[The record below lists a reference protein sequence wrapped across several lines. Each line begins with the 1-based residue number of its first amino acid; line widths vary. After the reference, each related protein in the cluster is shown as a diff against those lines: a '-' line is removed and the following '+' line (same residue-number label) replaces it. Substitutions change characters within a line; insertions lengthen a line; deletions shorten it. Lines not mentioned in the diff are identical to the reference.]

1 MGSQWLAM
9 KWTGHQGKSMWTLGI
24 LLLGLASAQQT
35 LSNEVGVEAGGYAVD
50 PNDPSGY
57 YSGQYASSGPG
68 TDFYS
73 QYPSD
78 GVQSVQIASD
88 TDRITPE
95 IFNDALTVPIMLVA
109 FGSLLGPLI
118 RMLVDVTSRFSI
130 KGFGGFDFPAF
141 PLPRIRRRRKD
152 DKYQKDRTLDSS
164 SFIDSAID
172 NIVESIEDSEYD
184 Y

>member
-1 MGSQWLAM
+1 MMG
-9 KWTGHQGKSMWTLGI
+9 TGHQGKSMWTLGI

-78 GVQSVQIASD
+78 GVQSVQTASD

-95 IFNDALTVPIMLVA
+95 IFNNVFD
-109 FGSLLGPLI
+109 
-118 RMLVDVTSRFSI
+118 
-130 KGFGGFDFPAF
+130 DFPAF

-152 DKYQKDRTLDSS
+152 DKYQKDRTLDS
-164 SFIDSAID
+164 
-172 NIVESIEDSEYD
+172 
-184 Y
+184 

>member
-1 MGSQWLAM
+1 MMG
-9 KWTGHQGKSMWTLGI
+9 TGHQGKSMWTLGI

-78 GVQSVQIASD
+78 GVQSVQTASD

-109 FGSLLGPLI
+109 FGSAVLGSLLAPLL
-118 RMLVDVTSRFSI
+118 RLVMDVTSRISADLPA
-130 KGFGGFDFPAF
+130 FDFPAF

>member
-1 MGSQWLAM
+1 
-9 KWTGHQGKSMWTLGI
+9 MWTLGI

-78 GVQSVQIASD
+78 GVQSVQTASD
-88 TDRITPE
+88 TDRC
-95 IFNDALTVPIMLVA
+95 VVA
-109 FGSLLGPLI
+109 YYEEVFINVFLGLHQRFSMMHSPSPSCSSLLVRPF
-118 RMLVDVTSRFSI
+118 LVLSW
-130 KGFGGFDFPAF
+130 AH
-141 PLPRIRRRRKD
+141 
-152 DKYQKDRTLDSS
+152 
-164 SFIDSAID
+164 
-172 NIVESIEDSEYD
+172 
-184 Y
+184 

>member
-9 KWTGHQGKSMWTLGI
+9 IGTGHQGKSMWTLGI
-24 LLLGLASAQQT
+24 LLLGLVSAQQT

-78 GVQSVQIASD
+78 GVQSVQTASD

-95 IFNDALTVPIMLVA
+95 IFNDASL
-109 FGSLLGPLI
+109 SLLCSSPLVQPFLVLSWHLYSDWSW
-118 RMLVDVTSRFSI
+118 MLLQEYRQICLPLTFLPSL
-130 KGFGGFDFPAF
+130 FP
-141 PLPRIRRRRKD
+141 
-152 DKYQKDRTLDSS
+152 
-164 SFIDSAID
+164 
-172 NIVESIEDSEYD
+172 E
-184 Y
+184 

>member
-1 MGSQWLAM
+1 MGSRWLSM
-9 KWTGHQGKSMWTLGI
+9 MGTGHQGKSMWTLGI

-78 GVQSVQIASD
+78 GVQSVQTASD

-95 IFNDALTVPIMLVA
+95 IFNDALTVL
-109 FGSLLGPLI
+109 

-130 KGFGGFDFPAF
+130 DGFDFPAF

-152 DKYQKDRTLDSS
+152 DK
-164 SFIDSAID
+164 
-172 NIVESIEDSEYD
+172 
-184 Y
+184 